1 MHKFAHTATLAAAL
15 TGKAAIL
22 AATLTRKAA
31 ILAAA
36 LAVASLGA
44 AEKAM
49 SEALAHRWSFTGN
62 AKDSVT
68 GQEAK
73 TIGEP
78 FFSDVVPFGNGGKA
92 HSAWIVMPG
101 GKNGAGHLDLG
112 TNLLPAD
119 GSDVTIEVWG
129 TLRSVHPWARIF
141 DYGSD
146 DKNYFTMA
154 WSESNQPGTDSIEM
168 CCNGT
173 KHSAFKMLCPY
184 KKDTPYHI
192 SVTLVNT
199 GNGSTRMRAM
209 RRNAKTGEI
218 EREHRQ
224 LYSGWTLASL
234 VNPRFLLGGSQ
245 YDVDGDAGADYD
257 EVRIWKG
264 ALTDEQLAANVK
276 AGPDALPAKVSV
288 STDRGVK
295 PIPAELFGQNIEHT
309 RSAVQGGL
317 SAQLVRNRKFSGKPS
332 RTGVAMMWEPYGS
345 KAYYHHAEGLSCAR
359 HAKRSRMFR
368 KNERGSQVIGGLDEN
383 GEAGI
388 RQGDIGIRG
397 GVSHNFRAVVSTLHP
412 VDTPFVLRVAADG
425 KTLAEREFTV
435 NTKSRSDWT
444 RIAFDFTAEK
454 DVTVE
459 IFVGVKGRRY
469 GIVSAVSVMPADN
482 FRGMRADVIENLR
495 DIGTSIVRWPG
506 GNFAGEYR
514 WRDGLIADPDER
526 APLQSYTEIETQP
539 HSLGYD
545 QNDIGMEDIIALCE
559 RIGAE
564 PFFTI
569 NATWEEPQDS
579 ADWVKACKGRVKL
592 WSLGNEMGYSHM
604 EGPKGAKGYTA
615 MVRPHAEAM
624 LKVDPTLKI
633 TASGQ
638 YPWGSQDWIENSAKA
653 LNDVAPVI
661 SYHRY
666 DCWDGCLFDY
676 STPESTENC
685 FATVS
690 KYIDKS
696 FDTLCAFRSRLPW
709 NIGISYDEWNIWYM
723 WYRKEAIVEGLYAAK
738 MLTGFMRVWE
748 DAGLTYVCY
757 FQPINE
763 QAITVSP
770 FESHLT
776 SLGEAMRLWKKHV
789 GGVPSAIPN
798 LPENAF
804 ATDASDGSRYVTFYN
819 FSTVKPC
826 TFRIPLDGR
835 GRIVAEEMLVPN
847 GLDSGCRFERR
858 QGTGNI
864 VGGFYELTLA
874 PASLSCAKFI
884 K

>member
-1 MHKFAHTATLAAAL
+1 MNKSIMAAM
-15 TGKAAIL
+15 I
-22 AATLTRKAA
+22 
-31 ILAAA
+31 
-36 LAVASLGA
+36 ASNAYIPLFGA
-44 AEKAM
+44 ADRVT
-49 SEALAHRWSFTGN
+49 SDALVHRWNFNGSV
-62 AKDSVT
+62 ADSVT
-68 GQEAK
+68 GVEAK
-73 TIGEP
+73 KIGSP
-78 FFSDVVPFGNGGKA
+78 GI
-92 HSAWIVMPG
+92 SATSLLLPG
-101 GKNGAGHLDLG
+101 GKNGTGHLDLG

-119 GSDVTIEVWG
+119 GSDFTIEVWG
-129 TLRSVHPWARIF
+129 TLKSVHPWARIF

-154 WSESNQPGTDSIEM
+154 WSEFAKPNTDSIEM

-184 KKDTPYHI
+184 KIGTPYHI

-209 RRNAKTGEI
+209 RRNVKTGAI

-224 LYSGWTLASL
+224 LYSGWTLASIS
-234 VNPRFLLGGSQ
+234 NPRFLLGGSQ
-245 YDVDGDAGADYD
+245 YAVDGDAGADYD

-276 AGPDALPAKVSV
+276 AGPDVLPVKVSV
-288 STDRGVK
+288 STDRGLK

-309 RSAVQGGL
+309 RSALQGGL
-317 SAQLVRNRKFSGKPS
+317 SAQLVRNRKFAGKPS
-332 RTGVAMMWEPYGS
+332 RTGVAMMWESYGS
-345 KAYYHHAEGLSCAR
+345 KAYYHQAQGLSVTR
-359 HAKRSRMFR
+359 HAKRSRMPR
-368 KNERGSQVIGGLDEN
+368 GNERGSQVLGCLDEN

-388 RQGDIGIRG
+388 RQGGIGLRS

-412 VDTPFVLRVAADG
+412 VDTPFVLRVTVDG
-425 KTLAEREFTV
+425 KAVAERAFTV
-435 NTKSRSDWT
+435 NTKSRGDWT
-444 RIAFDFTAEK
+444 RIAFDFAVEK
-454 DVTVE
+454 DVTAE
-459 IFVGVKGRRY
+459 ISIGVKGRRY
-469 GIVSAVSVMPADN
+469 GIVGAVSVMPADN
-482 FRGMRADVIENLR
+482 FRGMRADVIEHLR
-495 DIGTSIVRWPG
+495 EIGTSIVRWPG

-526 APLQSYTEIETQP
+526 APLQSYTEIESQP
-539 HSLGYD
+539 HGLGYD
-545 QNDIGMEDIIALCE
+545 QNDIGMEDILVLCE
-559 RIGAE
+559 RIGAQ
-564 PFFTI
+564 PFFTL
-569 NATWEEPQDS
+569 NAAWEEPQDS

-624 LKVDPTLKI
+624 LKVDPTLRI

-638 YPWGSQDWIENSAKA
+638 YPWGGNDWIEDSAKA

-685 FATVS
+685 FSTVS

-738 MLTGFMRVWE
+738 MLTGLMRVWE
-748 DAGLTYVCY
+748 DVGLKYVCY

-776 SLGEAMRLWKKHV
+776 SLGEAMRLWKGHV
-789 GGVPSAIPN
+789 GGTPVMGATSAP
-798 LPENAF
+798 LPDNAF
-804 ATDASDGSRYVTFYN
+804 VTDHPDGSRYVTFYN

-826 TFRIPLDGR
+826 SFRIPVNGR
-835 GRIVAEEMLVPN
+835 GRIVLSETLVPN
-847 GLDSGCRFERR
+847 GLESGCRYERR
-858 QGTGNI
+858 DGIGK
-864 VGGFYELTLA
+864 VAGEFYELTLP
-874 PASLSCAKFI
+874 PACLAGVRLH
-884 K
+884 

>member
-1 MHKFAHTATLAAAL
+1 MLMTKMYRGLATASIAL
-15 TGKAAIL
+15 
-22 AATLTRKAA
+22 ATLT
-31 ILAAA
+31 
-36 LAVASLGA
+36 SFGA
-44 AEKAM
+44 AEKAT
-49 SEALAHRWSFTGN
+49 SDALAHRWSFTGN
-62 AKDSVT
+62 VKDYVT

-73 TIGEP
+73 CIGK
-78 FFSDVVPFGNGGKA
+78 VNL
-92 HSAWIVMPG
+92 SATALVLPG
-101 GKNGAGHLDLG
+101 GKHEAGHLDLG
-112 TNLLPAD
+112 TNILPTD

-129 TLRSVHPWARIF
+129 TLKSVHPWARIF

-146 DKNYFTMA
+146 DKNYFTMV
-154 WSESNQPGTDSIEM
+154 WSEFAKPNTDSIEM
-168 CCNGT
+168 CSNGT
-173 KHSAFKMLCPY
+173 KHSAFKKLCPY
-184 KKDTPYHI
+184 KIGTPYHI
-192 SVTLVNT
+192 SVTLENT

-209 RRNAKTGEI
+209 RRNAKTGAI
-218 EREHRQ
+218 EREYRQ
-224 LYSGWTLASL
+224 LYSGWTLAFL

-245 YDVDGDAGADYD
+245 FAVDGDAGADYD

-264 ALTDEQLAANVK
+264 ALTDEQLASNVK

-309 RSAVQGGL
+309 RSALQGGL
-317 SAQLVRNRKFSGKPS
+317 SAQLVRNRKFAGKPS
-332 RTGVAMMWEPYGS
+332 RAGVAMLWESYGS
-345 KAYYHHAEGLSCAR
+345 KAYYHNAQGLSVTR
-359 HAKRSRMFR
+359 HAKRSRMPR
-368 KNERGSQVIGGLDEN
+368 LNERGSQVIGCLDEN

-388 RQGDIGIRG
+388 RQGGIGLRG

-412 VDTPFVLRVAADG
+412 VDTPFVLRIASDG
-425 KTLAEREFTV
+425 KTLSEREFTV
-435 NTKSRSDWT
+435 NTKKRDDWT

-454 DVTVE
+454 DVTAE
-459 IFVGVKGRRY
+459 ISIGVKGHRY

-526 APLQSYTEIETQP
+526 APLQSYTEIEQQP
-539 HSLGYD
+539 HGLGYD
-545 QNDIGMEDIIALCE
+545 QNDIGMEDILALCE
-559 RIGAE
+559 RIGAQ
-564 PFFTI
+564 PFFTL
-569 NATWEEPQDS
+569 NAAWDEPQDS
-579 ADWVKACKGRVKL
+579 ADWVKACGGRVKL

-633 TASGQ
+633 TASGR
-638 YPWGSQDWIENSAKA
+638 YPGGGKDWIENSAKA

-666 DCWDGCLFDY
+666 DCWDDCLFDY
-676 STPESTENC
+676 STPESTAKL
-685 FATVS
+685 FDVVS
-690 KYIDKS
+690 QNAARAAAAM
-696 FDTLCAFRSRLPW
+696 TEFRSRLPW

-738 MLTGFMRVWE
+738 MLSQMMRNWE
-748 DAGLTYVCY
+748 SWGLTYVCY

-763 QAITVSP
+763 QAICVSP

-776 SLGEAMRLWKKHV
+776 SLGEAMRLWKGHV
-789 GGVPSAIPN
+789 GGVPSAIPD

-804 ATDASDGSRYVTFYN
+804 ATDAPNGSRYVTFYN
-819 FSTVKPC
+819 FSTEKPC
-826 TFRIPLDGR
+826 TFRIPTDGR
-835 GRIVAEEMLVPN
+835 GRIVAEETLVPN
-847 GLDSGCRFERR
+847 GLESGCRFEHK
-858 QGTGNI
+858 QGTGKI
-864 VGGFYELTLA
+864 IGGFYELTLA
-874 PASLSCAKFI
+874 PASLSCARFSK
-884 K
+884 